1 MAGGFAFW
9 VYSSFAHYTYLGYKQ
24 GSNIWSF
31 GDDHPLSFG
40 ARTVWE
46 LLIFVFLYPIL
57 IYKVVALIY
66 AMNSFFREIP
76 SEGFRVRVVAPDGA
90 AGLGQMGRL
99 ALNLEF
105 MFVPFIVV
113 AVIYAVADQG
123 TTPIFFITFP
133 LLMGLLV
140 VAFFF
145 PLSSAHKTMRDA
157 KDRAMETLEK
167 EFNLHYD
174 FLIYNVQELGASL
187 SDLEAAK
194 SIENI
199 KEVKY
204 LYEETEKMPVWPFDF
219 TTLRRFSATIL
230 LPTLVVILGEYWG
243 PEFLQF

>member
-1 MAGGFAFW
+1 
-9 VYSSFAHYTYLGYKQ
+9 
-24 GSNIWSF
+24 
-31 GDDHPLSFG
+31 
-40 ARTVWE
+40 
-46 LLIFVFLYPIL
+46 
-57 IYKVVALIY
+57 
-66 AMNSFFREIP
+66 
-76 SEGFRVRVVAPDGA
+76 
-90 AGLGQMGRL
+90 
-99 ALNLEF
+99 
-105 MFVPFIVV
+105 
-113 AVIYAVADQG
+113 
-123 TTPIFFITFP
+123 
-133 LLMGLLV
+133 
-140 VAFFF
+140 
-145 PLSSAHKTMRDA
+145 
-157 KDRAMETLEK
+157 METLEK